1 MNTHEQTSEAN
12 PRLGSNSS
20 NRGTA
25 SGTLQSSGLSAST
38 TLTAMADPASQD
50 VSASLALLTS
60 NAATE
65 SELMLPSSSAPAS
78 AMERAKIKNRTA
90 QKRFRDRQK
99 ASMLFVDANQHDIMS
114 VVGRCAGS
122 V

>member
-12 PRLGSNSS
+12 LRLGSNSS
-20 NRGTA
+20 NRKTA

-38 TLTAMADPASQD
+38 AIIAMADPASQD

-65 SELMLPSSSAPAS
+65 SEVMLPSSSAPAS

-99 ASMLFVDANQHDIMS
+99 ASRV
-114 VVGRCAGS
+114 CAHALRGCKPT
-122 V
+122 

>member
-1 MNTHEQTSEAN
+1 
-12 PRLGSNSS
+12 
-20 NRGTA
+20 
-25 SGTLQSSGLSAST
+25 
-38 TLTAMADPASQD
+38 MADPASQD
-50 VSASLALLTS
+50 VSASLVLLTG

-99 ASMLFVDANQHDIMS
+99 ASMLFVDANQHGIMS

-122 V
+122 VGNS